1 LKKLILPFMLL
12 MSKGLFAWGI
22 YDDGPKYQGMS
33 GAKYKYDLSRSSDK
47 MKYGMDIEAQIN
59 DRLSVDPRVDL
70 DKKMGQFGG
79 GIYPY

>member
-1 LKKLILPFMLL
+1 MKKLILPFMLL

-22 YDDGPKYQGMS
+22 YDEPKYQGMS

-47 MKYGMDIEAQIN
+47 MKYWTDIEAQIN

-70 DKKMGQFGG
+70 DKKMGQFGR

>member
-1 LKKLILPFMLL
+1 

-22 YDDGPKYQGMS
+22 YDEPKYQGMS